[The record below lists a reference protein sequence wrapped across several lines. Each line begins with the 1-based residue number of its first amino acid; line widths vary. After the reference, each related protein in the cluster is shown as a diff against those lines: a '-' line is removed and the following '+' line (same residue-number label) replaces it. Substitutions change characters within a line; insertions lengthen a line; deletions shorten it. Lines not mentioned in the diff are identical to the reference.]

1 MSDDPL
7 WRRTETGWVPA
18 DEQSQELFSSFAV
31 GDVCRFKPRKMRNP
45 AFHRKFFALLK
56 ICVDSTEG
64 WTVDSL
70 RKYLA
75 IETGFFVP
83 YTFPAR
89 PGIVLRE
96 AKSISFGKMDADDFH
111 KFYND
116 AINVMIRDVVPH
128 ISEQELRDAVEQEL
142 VRA

>member
-1 MSDDPL
+1 
-7 WRRTETGWVPA
+7 
-18 DEQSQELFSSFAV
+18 
-31 GDVCRFKPRKMRNP
+31 
-45 AFHRKFFALLK
+45 
-56 ICVDSTEG
+56 
-64 WTVDSL
+64 VDSL

-75 IETGFFVP
+75 IETGHFVP

-96 AKSISFGKMDADDFH
+96 AKSISFSKMDADDFH
-111 KFYND
+111 KFFND
-116 AINVMIRDVVPH
+116 AINIMLRDVVPH

>member
-1 MSDDPL
+1 VSDDPL
-7 WRRTETGWVPA
+7 WRRTLTGWLPA
-18 DEQSQELFSSFAV
+18 DEQAQELFSSFAV

-45 AFHRKFFALLK
+45 AFLRKFFALVSL
-56 ICVDSTEG
+56 CVDSTEG

-70 RKYLA
+70 RKYVA
-75 IETGFFVP
+75 IETGHFTP

-96 AKSISFGKMDADDFH
+96 AKSISFGKMDSDTFTAF
-111 KFYND
+111 FND

-128 ISEQELRDAVEQEL
+128 ISEQELRDAVEMTL
-142 VRA
+142 ATA